1 MMTSQIY
8 GNTHNT
14 KHKNL
19 ESETVFFSWNKGIH
33 SLYINSFNMTKK
45 KQNKNQAEVTFM
57 RRVTKYGKYHH
68 MLLHKQKPPNGKT
81 HIQTQVQEQKQFKI
95 IITQVTFTHPIK
107 PFQPLVEFHM
117 ESSRL
122 LRSAKK

>member
-1 MMTSQIY
+1 
-8 GNTHNT
+8 
-14 KHKNL
+14 
-19 ESETVFFSWNKGIH
+19 
-33 SLYINSFNMTKK
+33 
-45 KQNKNQAEVTFM
+45 M